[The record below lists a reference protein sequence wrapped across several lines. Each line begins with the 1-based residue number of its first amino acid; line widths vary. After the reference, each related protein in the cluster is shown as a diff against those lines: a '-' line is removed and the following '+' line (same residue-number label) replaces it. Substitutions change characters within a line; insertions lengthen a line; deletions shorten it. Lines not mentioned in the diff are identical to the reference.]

1 MINSW
6 LNTAA
11 LYELWVE
18 SDGTVADAIYFSDLP
33 WPIRRIL
40 HWKQSRDN
48 KNLLG
53 ITKLNALEKED
64 EVLHWFLSYRYIFFC
79 GSEVRRICGQI
90 YRKAKQAYEA
100 LSLRLGDQKF
110 FFDNRSL

>member
-6 LNTAA
+6 LNNAA

-64 EVLHWFLSYRYIFFC
+64 EVLHWFLSYRYIFFVVLKC
-79 GSEVRRICGQI
+79 AEFVDRYTGR
-90 YRKAKQAYEA
+90 
-100 LSLRLGDQKF
+100 LSRHMKLYP
-110 FFDNRSL
+110 